1 MQIESSLL
9 SIGEAAKNAGCNAQ
23 KIHRAIRRRE
33 LKAKKVGWNW
43 VIVEQDLI
51 DYLDSQKVKE

>member
-1 MQIESSLL
+1 MTDTLL
-9 SIGEAAKNAGCNAQ
+9 SIGEAARKAGCNAQ

-51 DYLDSQKVKE
+51 DYLDMQKVRE